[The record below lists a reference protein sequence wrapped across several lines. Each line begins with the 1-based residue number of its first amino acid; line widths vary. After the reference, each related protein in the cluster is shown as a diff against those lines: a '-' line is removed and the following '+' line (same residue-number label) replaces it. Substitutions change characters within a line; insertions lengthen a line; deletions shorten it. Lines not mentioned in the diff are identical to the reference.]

1 MSDSK
6 VRKSVVCIETNGCAE
21 WNTLRVCHCMVSEP
35 TNFITSVS
43 IMGNIKSFDPSIIFP
58 SQRKVQIFHITH

>member
-6 VRKSVVCIETNGCAE
+6 VRKSVVCIETNEGVE
-21 WNTLRVCHCMVSEP
+21 WNTLRVCHCVGSEP
-35 TNFITSVS
+35 TNLITGVL
-43 IMGNIKSFDPSIIFP
+43 IMGNIKSFAPSFIFP